1 MKFSSCFQWTVV
13 IALTTL
19 SLSSCINTK
28 KVAYLQD
35 MSHET
40 QIELEDKF
48 EAVISPSDELDI
60 MITCYDQELAYPFN
74 IRHSMQWELMRDM
87 YYLVDKDG
95 YIEMPIL
102 GRVKAGGM
110 TRLQLQ
116 DHIQKMLV
124 DGSYLNE
131 PYVLVRFRNYKI
143 FFLGSN
149 GGQAITITNERC
161 TFLEALALAGDMN
174 IFTDR
179 GKIAVLREVDGK
191 MVTRYLDPRSSDVFK
206 DPFFMLQQNDIII
219 TRNRPFRNF
228 QESANQI
235 SPILSFITSVV
246 SFTSLIIS
254 IILINQN
261 I

>member
-1 MKFSSCFQWTVV
+1 MAVV
-13 IALTTL
+13 AVASTMFA
-19 SLSSCINTK
+19 SCITTK

-48 EAVISPSDELDI
+48 EALISPYDELDI
-60 MITCYDQELAYPFN
+60 MILSYEQELAVPFN
-74 IRHSMQWELMRDM
+74 IRLGGQNDIRRDM

-95 YIEMPIL
+95 YIEMPVL
-102 GRVKAGGM
+102 GKIKAGGL
-110 TRLQLQ
+110 TRLELQ
-116 DHIQKMLV
+116 EDIMKRLI
-124 DGSYLNE
+124 DGDYLSD
-131 PYVLVRFRNYKI
+131 PYVMVKFRNYKV
-143 FFLGSN
+143 FFLGAN
-149 GGQAITITNERC
+149 GGKSINITNERC
-161 TFLEALALAGDMN
+161 TFLEALALSGDMN
-174 IFTDR
+174 VYTDR

-219 TRNRPFRNF
+219 TQNRPFRNF

-235 SPILSFITSVV
+235 SPIMSFITSVI

-254 IILINQN
+254 IILINQQ
-261 I
+261 

>member
-1 MKFSSCFQWTVV
+1 MKISSFCRKMAVV
-13 IALTTL
+13 AVASTMFA
-19 SLSSCINTK
+19 SCITTK

-48 EAVISPSDELDI
+48 EAVISPYDELDI
-60 MITCYDQELAYPFN
+60 MILSYEQELAKPFN
-74 IRHSMQWELMRDM
+74 IRLDAQNDIRRDM

-95 YIEMPIL
+95 YIEMPVL
-102 GRVKAGGM
+102 GKIKAGGL
-110 TRLQLQ
+110 TRLELQ
-116 DHIQKMLV
+116 ADIMRRLI
-124 DGSYLNE
+124 DGDYLSD
-131 PYVLVRFRNYKI
+131 PYVMVKFRNYKV
-143 FFLGSN
+143 FFLGAN
-149 GGQAITITNERC
+149 GGKSINITNERC
-161 TFLEALALAGDMN
+161 TFLEALALSGDMN
-174 IFTDR
+174 VYTDR

-219 TRNRPFRNF
+219 TQNRPFRNF

-235 SPILSFITSVV
+235 SPIMSFITSVI

-254 IILINQN
+254 IILINQQ
-261 I
+261 